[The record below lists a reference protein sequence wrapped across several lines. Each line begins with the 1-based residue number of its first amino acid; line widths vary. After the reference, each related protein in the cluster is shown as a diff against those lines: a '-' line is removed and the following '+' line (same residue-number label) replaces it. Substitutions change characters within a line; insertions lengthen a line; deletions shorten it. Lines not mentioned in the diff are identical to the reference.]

1 MIHPMRWTLETL
13 LTRLPGCVRL
23 APEALA
29 ALTAATRVEDFA
41 PNTRLVGEGEPAPDW
56 YCIVETGAVQVSRV
70 DLEANEILDYLT
82 AGDVFDPGT
91 PGLSAAC
98 SASTVEATRCVLVPQ
113 SVVARHR
120 GILEPGP
127 AAVYR
132 GDLALFVRQV
142 GDLVKGPP
150 VSCGPEAS
158 VAEAARL
165 MTGRDV
171 GSVIVVGDGGT
182 PLGIVT
188 DRDLRIKVV
197 AQGLASGTPVS
208 AIMSSPLLS
217 VDPARPAFD
226 ALLEMTRRGIHHVG
240 VVSGGRLEGV
250 VSSHDII
257 MLQGTHPV
265 GLVRDIEGQGTLDG
279 LAEAAPRVQGVVRWL
294 AEAGAGSFD
303 IGRIVAELNDRLV
316 RRALDLVLAYLEAQG
331 HGRAP
336 LPFAWLAAGSEG
348 RREQTLKTD
357 QDNGLLYADP
367 PPALREAASDYFARL
382 AGSMGEALI
391 RLGFPAC
398 EGGFMASNVR
408 WRQPESVWRRYFT
421 GWMETQEPEQVLQA
435 SLFFDLRP
443 VAGDADLGRTLWEW
457 VCERAPS
464 QRLFLGYM
472 AKAALERQVPLGFF
486 GGFVV
491 ERAGIHKDTLDLK
504 ARGVFPV
511 TQAMRVCALSLGLR
525 ETNTLDR
532 LLAVGREGLFSL
544 REVDDLRDACEV
556 IGRLRL
562 THQLA
567 RLDTGM
573 SPDNFI
579 NPQALGNVDRLLLKQ
594 AFKTIAW
601 LQRWIEDRFQTGL
614 IG

>member
-1 MIHPMRWTLETL
+1 MIHPMRGTLETL
-13 LTRLPGCVRL
+13 LTRLPGCARL

-29 ALTAATRVEDFA
+29 ALKAASRLEDFP

-56 YCIVETGAVQVSRV
+56 YCIVETGGVRISRL
-70 DLEANEILDYLT
+70 DLEADGILDSLT

-91 PGLSAAC
+91 PGLPAPC

-120 GILEPGP
+120 GALGPGP

-142 GDLVKGPP
+142 GDLVKGPV

-165 MTGRDV
+165 MTGRGV
-171 GSVIVVGDGGT
+171 GSVIVVGGGM

-197 AQGLASGTPVS
+197 AQGLDSGTSVS

-217 VDPARPAFD
+217 VDPTRPAFD
-226 ALLEMTRRGIHHVG
+226 ALLEMTRRGIHHLG
-240 VVSGGRLEGV
+240 VVSGGRLAGV

-257 MLQGTHPV
+257 VLQGTHPV
-265 GLVRDIEGQGTLDG
+265 GLVRDIEGQGTLAG
-279 LAEAAPRVQGVVRWL
+279 LVEAAPRVQGVVRWL
-294 AEAGAGSFD
+294 ADAGAGSFD

-316 RRALDLVLAYLEAQG
+316 RRTLDLVVADLEGRG
-331 HGRAP
+331 HGRPP
-336 LPFAWLAAGSEG
+336 LPFSWLVAGSEG

-357 QDNGLLYADP
+357 QDNGLVYADP
-367 PPALREAASDYFARL
+367 PPAVSETAAEYFAGL
-382 AGSMGEALI
+382 AGSMGEALG
-391 RLGFPAC
+391 RLGFPPC
-398 EGGFMASNVR
+398 PGGFMASNPR
-408 WRQPESVWRRYFT
+408 WCQPESVWRRYFA
-421 GWMETQEPEQVLQA
+421 GWMETQEPEQVLHA
-435 SLFFDLRP
+435 SLFFDMRP
-443 VAGDADLGRTLWEW
+443 VVGDEAPGRALWEW
-457 VCERAPS
+457 VCERAPTH
-464 QRLFLGYM
+464 RLFLGYM
-472 AKAALERQVPLGFF
+472 AKAALERHVPLGFF

-491 ERAGIHKDTLDLK
+491 ERAGTHKNTLDLK

-511 TQAMRVCALSLGLR
+511 TQAMRVCALSLGVS

-532 LLAVGREGLFSL
+532 LLASGRKGLFSS
-544 REVDDLRDACEV
+544 REVNDLRDAHEV
-556 IGRLRL
+556 IARLRL

-567 RLDTGM
+567 CLDMGAP
-573 SPDNFI
+573 PDNFI
-579 NPQALGNVDRLLLKQ
+579 NPEALGKADRLLLKE

-601 LQRWIEDRFQTGL
+601 LQRWIEDRFQTDL

>member
-1 MIHPMRWTLETL
+1 MIHPMRETDLAL
-13 LTRLPGCVRL
+13 LTRLPGCARL
-23 APEALA
+23 DPEALA
-29 ALTAATRVEDFA
+29 AIRAAARVEELLQG
-41 PNTRLVGEGEPAPDW
+41 TRLVGEGEPAPDW
-56 YCIVETGAVQVSRV
+56 YCIIESGAVEVSRAR
-70 DLEANEILDYLT
+70 LEMDEVLESLT

-91 PGLSAAC
+91 PGLPAAC
-98 SASTVEATRCVLVPQ
+98 SASIVEPSRCVLVPQ

-120 GILEPGP
+120 GPLGRAP

-132 GDLALFVRQV
+132 GEMALFVRRV

-150 VSCGPEAS
+150 VGCGPEAS

-165 MTGRDV
+165 MTGRGV
-171 GSVIVVGDGGT
+171 GSVIVVARSGA

-217 VDPARPAFD
+217 VDPGRPAFD
-226 ALLEMTRRGIHHVG
+226 ALLEMTRRGIHHIG

-265 GLVRDIEGQGTLDG
+265 GLVRDIEGQGMLDG
-279 LAEAAPRVQGVVRWL
+279 LVETAPRVQGVVKWL
-294 AEAGAGSFD
+294 AEAGAGAFD

-316 RRALDLVLAYLEAQG
+316 GRALELVQAGLEAQG

-336 LPFAWLAAGSEG
+336 LPFSWLVAGSEG

-357 QDNGLLYADP
+357 QDNGLVYADP
-367 PPALREAASDYFARL
+367 SPALREAAADYFARL
-382 AGSMGEALI
+382 AGAMGETLI
-391 RLGFPAC
+391 RLGFPPC
-398 EGGFMASNVR
+398 PGGFMASNPR
-408 WRQPESVWRRYFT
+408 WCQPDSAWRRYFT
-421 GWMETQEPEQVLQA
+421 GWMETQEPEQVLHA

-443 VAGDADLGRTLWEW
+443 VAGDEVVGRALWEW
-457 VCERAPS
+457 VCEQAPS
-464 QRLFLGYM
+464 KRLFLGYM
-472 AKAALERQVPLGFF
+472 AKAALERHVPLGLF

-491 ERAGIHKDTLDLK
+491 ERAGTHKDTLDLK

-525 ETNTLDR
+525 ETNTVDR
-532 LLAVGREGLFSL
+532 LLASGREGLFSP
-544 REVDDLRDACEV
+544 READDLRDAHEV
-556 IGRLRL
+556 IARLRL

-567 RLDTGM
+567 RLDVGAP
-573 SPDNFI
+573 PDNFI
-579 NPQALGNVDRLLLKQ
+579 NPETLGKADRLLLKE

-601 LQRWIEDRFQTGL
+601 LQRWIEDRFQTDL

>member
-1 MIHPMRWTLETL
+1 MIHAMRETHLTLV
-13 LTRLPGCVRL
+13 TRLPGCARL
-23 APEALA
+23 DPEALTAIKA
-29 ALTAATRVEDFA
+29 AARVEEF
-41 PNTRLVGEGEPAPDW
+41 PPGTRLVGEGELAPEW
-56 YCIVETGAVQVSRV
+56 YCIIQSGGVRVSRV
-70 DLEANEILDYLT
+70 HLEVDELLDSLT

-91 PGLSAAC
+91 PGLPAAC
-98 SASTVEATRCVLVPQ
+98 SASTIEPTRCVLVPQ

-120 GILEPGP
+120 GALGTSP
-127 AAVYR
+127 ATVYR
-132 GDLALFVRQV
+132 GELALFVRRA
-142 GDLVKGPP
+142 GNLVKGPP

-165 MTGRDV
+165 MTRRGV
-171 GSVIVVGDGGT
+171 GSVIVVDGAGA

-197 AQGLASGTPVS
+197 AQGLPSATPVS

-217 VDPARPAFD
+217 VDPARPASD
-226 ALLEMTRRGIHHVG
+226 ALLEMIRRGIHHMG

-279 LAEAAPRVQGVVRWL
+279 LAEAAPRIHGVVKWL
-294 AEAGAGSFD
+294 AEAGAGAFD

-316 RRALDLVLAYLEAQG
+316 RRALELILAGLEAQG
-331 HGRAP
+331 HGRPP

-357 QDNGLLYADP
+357 QDNGLVYADP
-367 PPALREAASDYFARL
+367 PPALREAAADYFARL
-382 AGSMGEALI
+382 AGTMGDALI
-391 RLGFPAC
+391 RLGFPPC
-398 EGGFMASNVR
+398 KGGFMASNRR
-408 WRQPESVWRRYFT
+408 WCQPDSVWRRYFT
-421 GWMETQEPEQVLQA
+421 GWMETPEPEQVLHA

-443 VAGDADLGRTLWEW
+443 VAGDEVVGRALWEW
-457 VCERAPS
+457 VCDQAPS

-472 AKAALERQVPLGFF
+472 AKAALDRHVPLGLF

-491 ERAGIHKDTLDLK
+491 ERAGTHKDTLDLK
-504 ARGVFPV
+504 ARGAFPV
-511 TQAMRVCALSLGLR
+511 TQAMRVCALSLGVR

-532 LLAVGREGLFSL
+532 LLASRREGLFSA
-544 REVDDLRDACEV
+544 REVDDLRDAHEL
-556 IGRLRL
+556 IAHLRL

-567 RLDTGM
+567 RLDGGAP
-573 SPDNFI
+573 PDNFI
-579 NPQALGNVDRLLLKQ
+579 NPQTLGKADRLLLKE

-601 LQRWIEDRFQTGL
+601 LQRWTEDHFQTDL

>member
-1 MIHPMRWTLETL
+1 MIHPMREAHLTL
-13 LTRLPGCVRL
+13 LTRLPGCARL
-23 APEALA
+23 EPEALA
-29 ALTAATRVEDFA
+29 ALEAAARVEEF
-41 PNTRLVGEGEPAPDW
+41 PPRTRLVGEGEPAPDW
-56 YCIVETGAVQVSRV
+56 YCIIESGGVQVSRV
-70 DLEANEILDYLT
+70 HLEAAEILDSLT

-91 PGLSAAC
+91 PGLPAAC
-98 SASTVEATRCVLVPQ
+98 SASTLEPTRCVLVPQ

-120 GILEPGP
+120 GALGTSP
-127 AAVYR
+127 ATVYR
-132 GDLALFVRQV
+132 SDLALFVRRV

-150 VSCGPEAS
+150 VSCRPEAS

-165 MTGRDV
+165 MTGRGV
-171 GSVIVVGDGGT
+171 GSVIVVAGGGA

-226 ALLEMTRRGIHHVG
+226 ALLEMTRRGIHHMG

-250 VSSHDII
+250 VSSHDIM

-279 LAEAAPRVQGVVRWL
+279 LAEAAPRVQGVVKWL
-294 AEAGAGSFD
+294 AEAGAGAFD

-316 RRALDLVLAYLEAQG
+316 RRVLELVQAGIEAQG

-336 LPFAWLAAGSEG
+336 LPFAWFAAGSEG

-357 QDNGLLYADP
+357 QDNGLVYADP
-367 PPALREAASDYFARL
+367 PPSLRAAAADYFARL

-391 RLGFPAC
+391 RLGFPPC
-398 EGGFMASNVR
+398 PGGFMASNPR
-408 WRQPESVWRRYFT
+408 WCQPESVWRRYFT
-421 GWMETQEPEQVLQA
+421 GWMETQEPEQVLHA

-443 VAGDADLGRTLWEW
+443 VAGDEAPGRTLWEW
-457 VCERAPS
+457 VCERAPAH
-464 QRLFLGYM
+464 RLFLGYM
-472 AKAALERQVPLGFF
+472 AKAALERHVPLGFF

-491 ERAGIHKDTLDLK
+491 ERAGTHKDMLDLK
-504 ARGVFPV
+504 ARAVFPV

-532 LLAVGREGLFSL
+532 LLASGREGLFSS
-544 REVDDLRDACEV
+544 REVDDLRDAHEV
-556 IGRLRL
+556 IARLRL

-567 RLDTGM
+567 RLDVGAP
-573 SPDNFI
+573 PDNFI
-579 NPQALGNVDRLLLKQ
+579 NPETLGKADRLLLKE

-601 LQRWIEDRFQTGL
+601 LQRWTEDRFQTDL